1 MAKKKEILE
10 NEASIESTDLSEV
23 DIAVEEAPTKVVLPK
38 NKAEMEYIK
47 PTVVEMSSGKGLIN
61 CLRKE
66 KIEVRLIPK
75 KVGVYSNPRH
85 VLYGGM
91 AEEAMKTFCVP
102 LSSSGFYVKVL
113 TDEEEA
119 FLEYTLGLAKG
130 DLSVYKNFWDCS
142 NDLAVVKLTKASVFL
157 DLSNPRDYIKYKI
170 LLANKDKICPSQK
183 ELEERPLPTYM
194 FVIIGADEEIKS
206 ARRVIS
212 SIQEAYKEFGKIED
226 NKPALKTVVEYLS
239 GRPVASTAKLD
250 FLQVKVNEY
259 IQNANGKEFLK
270 LVKDNLFHVRVL
282 INRAIEAGLISKK
295 GNYYYLRENSM
306 PLCEMDEEPTLE
318 IAMRFLSSP
327 KNQDI
332 KFGLEAKLQ

>member
-10 NEASIESTDLSEV
+10 NVEPVESTDLSEV
-23 DIAVEEAPTKVVLPK
+23 DIAVEDAPTKVVLPK

-47 PTVVEMSSGKGLIN
+47 PTVVEMSSGKDLIN

-66 KIEVRLIPK
+66 KVEVRLIPK

-102 LSSSGFYVKVL
+102 LSSSGFYTKVL

-119 FLEYTLGLAKG
+119 FLEYTLGLEKG
-130 DLSVYKNFWDCS
+130 ALSMYKNFWDCS
-142 NDLAVVKLTKASVFL
+142 NDMAVVKLTKASVFL

-170 LLANKDKICPSQK
+170 LLTNKDKICPSQK

-226 NKPALKTVVEYLS
+226 NKDALRTVLEYLS
-239 GRPVASTAKLD
+239 GRPVASTSKLD

-259 IQNANGKEFLK
+259 VQRNNGKDFLK
-270 LVKDNLFHVRVL
+270 LIKEPHFGTRVL
-282 INRAIEAGLISKK
+282 VNRAVEAGLISRK

-306 PLCEMDEEPTLE
+306 PLCEMNEEPTLD
-318 IAMRFLSSP
+318 IALRFLSAP

-332 KFGLEAKLQ
+332 KFGLEAKLS